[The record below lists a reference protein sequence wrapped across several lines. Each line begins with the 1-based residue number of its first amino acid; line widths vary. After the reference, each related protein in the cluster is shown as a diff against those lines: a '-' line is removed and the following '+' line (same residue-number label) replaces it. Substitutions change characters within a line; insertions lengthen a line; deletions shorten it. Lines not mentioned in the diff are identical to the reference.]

1 MNNNS
6 NNSIIAAGIAIL
18 LSLVAISVSF
28 FGPVTSPQ
36 SLGGERGGFQ
46 EFFDGVMIG
55 QVDQKWVQS
64 KIEPGVDEVALYTNR
79 TGQDVYADFG
89 TADIITGET
98 ASTTFKVSIFATT
111 SSSTAVPTW
120 ANFGTLAEGKR
131 ALIGGVILA
140 TSTTATSTNSTL
152 AAVSG
157 IGAGSVVIPDG
168 STLFGYMQQTYANQ
182 CTGSVCETATSTN
195 RGFNPK
201 FKVRLTTYGKSF

>member
-18 LSLVAISVSF
+18 LSLVAIFVAV
-28 FGPVTSPQ
+28 GSPTGSQ
-36 SLGGERGGFQ
+36 IVGGERGGFQ
-46 EFFDGVMIG
+46 EFFDGAMIG